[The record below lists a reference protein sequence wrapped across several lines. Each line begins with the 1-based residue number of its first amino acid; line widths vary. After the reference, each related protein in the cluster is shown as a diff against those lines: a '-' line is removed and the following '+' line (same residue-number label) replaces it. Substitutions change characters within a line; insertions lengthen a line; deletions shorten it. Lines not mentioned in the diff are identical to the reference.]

1 MTASDRAVELAT
13 TAAQAAADKLGTDI
27 VLIDVSDRL
36 VITDV
41 FVVVTGANERQVGAI
56 RDAIEEA
63 LLALKAKPVRREGER
78 EGRWVL
84 LDFLDVVVHVQHP
97 EERVFYSLERLWK
110 DCPEIP
116 WVDRDKTIHDEARA
130 AASE

>member
-84 LDFLDVVVHVQHP
+84 LDFLDIVVHVQHP

-110 DCPEIP
+110 DCPEIS